1 MATVVSHALGRRAAP
16 LFDDLERRKMEYTVS
31 VPFTRFADLKAA
43 V

>member
-1 MATVVSHALGRRAAP
+1 MPLAGELPP
-16 LFDDLERRKMEYTVS
+16 LFDDLERRNMEYPVS